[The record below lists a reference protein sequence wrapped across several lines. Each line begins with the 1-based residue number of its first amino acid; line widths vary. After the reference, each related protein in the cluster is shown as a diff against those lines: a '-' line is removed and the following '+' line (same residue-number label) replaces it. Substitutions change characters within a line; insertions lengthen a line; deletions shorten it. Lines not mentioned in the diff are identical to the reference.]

1 MGGPRVFFDSR
12 ARIRSMPAEITADD
26 PFGKAIAWV
35 MAEAG
40 FSSVLEIGSF
50 DGLGSTQVFIEA
62 LRNVASPRLV
72 CVEADPARHRELQQ
86 RTAAYPWVTAV
97 CQSSVS
103 LASLT
108 PRDFDR
114 DVWQSPYNGLQYPR
128 DMVAGWWNETQRI
141 LAAAGQGYLES
152 TADTFDVALI
162 DGDEFTG
169 YDDFR
174 LVRDRVRCLMLDDAY
189 AAFKCHR
196 ANRELAADPA
206 WFPVW
211 CDSTVR
217 NGAAI
222 WVRR

>member
-1 MGGPRVFFDSR
+1 
-12 ARIRSMPAEITADD
+12 MPAEITLDD
-26 PFGKAIAWV
+26 PFGKAILRV
-35 MAEAG
+35 MQQGG
-40 FSSVLEIGSF
+40 FSSVLEVGSF
-50 DGLGSTQVFIEA
+50 DGQGSTQVFIES
-62 LRNVASPRLV
+62 LREAKAPRLV
-72 CVEADPARHRELQQ
+72 CIEANPERHRELER
-86 RTAAYPWVTAV
+86 RTAAYPWATAV
-97 CQSSVS
+97 CQSSIS

-108 PRDFDR
+108 PQDFDR
-114 DVWQSPYNGLQYPR
+114 DVWLSPYNGLQYPR
-128 DMVAGWWNETQRI
+128 GTVAGWWDETRRT

-152 TADTFDVALI
+152 TNDTFDVALI

-169 YDDFR
+169 YDDYR
-174 LVRDRVRCLMLDDAY
+174 LVKDRVRCLMLDDAFNAY
-189 AAFKCHR
+189 KCHR